1 MSSCV
6 NLPNIDASIFILQQV
21 IKNNYSGTLG
31 VQSANIAL
39 KTNAGT
45 TIVPNVSLVNIYNP
59 PFNNP
64 SGNAYGWEIELS
76 GTGNCGFSNTCNVT
90 QIVIYGTW
98 GSLNYNDVA
107 DASSCNI
114 TIQNNAPFK
123 FRYGKVLQPPSN
135 VIEDML
141 GDWFIEFWA
150 EVFNILAG
158 ANLPTAKW
166 NSGQAITGLG
176 YSLINPANGTIAAYD
191 FNGVTQNSTQP
202 TLEATSGGIEMSA
215 VVNLNSSQT
224 ISAVEAYVQFNIS
237 PNTSNLTFAMAN
249 SGRIGLTAVKVN
261 KSIGPGIWQVNITN
275 TVTF

>member
-6 NLPNIDASIFILQQV
+6 SLPNLDASIFILQQI

-39 KTNAGT
+39 KTDAGT
-45 TIVPNVSLVNIYNP
+45 TIVPNVKLVSIYNP
-59 PFNNP
+59 PFNNQ
-64 SGNAYGWEIELS
+64 SGNAYGWEVELS
-76 GTGNCGFSNTCNVT
+76 GVGDCGWYNSCKIT
-90 QIVIYGTW
+90 QIVIYGSW
-98 GSLNYNDVA
+98 GSLEYNDVV
-107 DASSCNI
+107 DVSSCNI
-114 TIQNNAPFK
+114 TIQNNTQFK
-123 FRYGKVLQPPSN
+123 FRYGKVLQPPPN
-135 VIEDML
+135 VVEDML

-158 ANLPTAKW
+158 ANLPTAQW

-176 YSLINPANGTIAAYD
+176 YSLINPANGTVASYN

-202 TLEATSGGIEMSA
+202 VLNTIKDGIQMTA
-215 VVNLNSSQT
+215 VINLNSTQV

-249 SGRIGLTAVKVN
+249 SGKIGLVAINVN
-261 KSIGPGIWQVNITN
+261 RSISPGLWEVDINN